1 MTQQFNYDPLNQNQI
16 KRCINNGDSL
26 VCGQLISHLEHQ
38 QRIEKIA
45 RKNTRGT
52 AVSWE
57 DAAQTAHTK
66 VFQALTAGK
75 FRQGGVQD
83 FYHWAAMVARFAII
97 DLVRKEKKQN
107 CTSLDQTIP
116 GTNLPLLETIP
127 DEFNLLDTV
136 ERTDLVSRAIDAI
149 SLLDKRHQNRGYKI
163 LWAGKLKGRTQVQ
176 IAADLDLKTQSAV
189 SKRWHEL
196 LERLAEELGFL
207 PPTTI
212 QAEIKATSGKN
223 VQGGRSTQAW

>member
-1 MTQQFNYDPLNQNQI
+1 MTQQFNHDPLNQNQI
-16 KRCINNGDSL
+16 KRCINGDFL
-26 VCGQLISHLEHQ
+26 VCGQLISHLENQ
-38 QRIEKIA
+38 QRINRIA

-57 DAAQTAHTK
+57 DAAQTAQTK
-66 VFQALTAGK
+66 LFQALTAGK

-127 DEFNLLDTV
+127 DDLDLLDTV

-149 SLLDKRHQNRGYKI
+149 SLLDKRYPNRGYKI
-163 LWAGKLKGRTQVQ
+163 LCAGKLKGKSQAK
-176 IAADLDLKTQSAV
+176 IAADLGLKTQSAV

-196 LERLAEELGFL
+196 LERLAKELGL
-207 PPTTI
+207 LTPTTI
-212 QAEIKATSGKN
+212 QAEIKATGGKN
-223 VQGGRSTQAW
+223 VQRGRSTQAW

>member
-1 MTQQFNYDPLNQNQI
+1 MTQPFNHAILTQNKI
-16 KRCINNGDSL
+16 KRCINTGDRL

-38 QRIEKIA
+38 QRIERIA

-83 FYHWAAMVARFAII
+83 FYHWAAMVARLAII

-107 CTSLDQTIP
+107 CTSLYKTIP

-136 ERTDLVSRAIDAI
+136 ERNDLVSRAIDAI
-149 SLLDKRHQNRGYKI
+149 SVLDERHPSRGYKT
-163 LWAGKLKGRTQVQ
+163 LWSGKLKGRTQVQ

-189 SKRWHEL
+189 SKRWREL

-207 PPTTI
+207 LPTTI
-212 QAEIKATSGKN
+212 QAEIKTTSGKN
-223 VQGGRSTQAW
+223 VQRGRSTQAW